1 MKPKKGFLAIR
12 QNHRAK
18 KPRAERRGAKGFIYT
33 LFVMAVLLSLSLF
46 ILVQEDHTGA
56 GTIAEKIRGDE
67 VGFFVRGAQD
77 DVGRGVLISGRKALV
92 SIVSDEVNL
101 GRGFPDANESIL
113 ELMINGT
120 FGGENSTIMEN
131 STILAW
137 EESIR
142 QIGRGRNIDINIST
156 KNIRISPSAF
166 EVLAAGNTTLTAYD
180 PLTRIRYNRTFFL
193 QQAVSIEGLEDP
205 YVTVKSLGAVKN
217 TVKKCDSDS
226 GIAPASQWTYGTA
239 YVSNDAD
246 CTAVLSKA
254 TKIFI
259 TDTMDSKPTC
269 SGFNATVTADDS
281 ASGAYYLRNAA
292 KAFSAAKNDSYVV
305 LSNNRLWLANFT
317 SCYFEAPDGP
327 SFLDRLEGRG
337 AMSAKYNV
345 SGAIEGIAAFLYI
358 PPAGYVL
365 DYVKY
370 P

>member
-1 MKPKKGFLAIR
+1 MKPK
-12 QNHRAK
+12 
-18 KPRAERRGAKGFIYT
+18 KGFIYT
-33 LFVMAVLLSLSLF
+33 LFVMAVLSSLSLF
-46 ILVQEDHTGA
+46 ILVQEDTPGA
-56 GTIAEKIRGDE
+56 GTVAEKIRGDE

-113 ELMINGT
+113 GLMINGT

-142 QIGRGRNIDINIST
+142 QIGRGRNIDINLST
-156 KNIRISPSAF
+156 KNIRISPSTF

-193 QQAVSIEGLEDP
+193 QQAISIEGLEDP
-205 YVTVKSLGAVKN
+205 YVTVKSFGAVKN
-217 TVKKCDSDS
+217 TIKKCDSILGAAS
-226 GIAPASQWTYGTA
+226 GGRWTYGKA
-239 YVSNDAD
+239 YVSKSSDVSGGA
-246 CTAVLSKA
+246 SPQ
-254 TKIFI
+254 KILI
-259 TDTMDSKPTC
+259 TDTLSGKTGYG
-269 SGFNATVTADDS
+269 GFNATVTEDNSPAAS
-281 ASGAYYLRNAA
+281 ISGASGAYDL
-292 KAFSAAKNDSYVV
+292 AKNDSYVV

-337 AMSAKYNV
+337 TMSAKYNV

-370 P
+370 Q